1 MEVIRVKD
9 YEEMTQ
15 RLLELFTDTIRRKP
29 DCVLSFTTGAT
40 PKGLLEALAEQI
52 NQGLDISQCVF
63 CNLDE
68 YVGEKAKVY
77 SVWHFMREYLYDRI
91 RVQPRE
97 IHMFNGEAEEEEAEL
112 RRYQKVLEKYP
123 RDLQLLGLGINGHIG
138 ANEPGTPFDSSVF
151 VSDSRESTIEATQKL
166 FGLTREE
173 APERMYT
180 MGFREIMQAKQV
192 VLAASGISKAEA
204 VKKLLEGE
212 ITEEVPATCLRRH
225 ENCILIVDQEAASYL
240 EKA

>member
-1 MEVIRVKD
+1 M
-9 YEEMTQ
+9 
-15 RLLELFTDTIRRKP
+15 
-29 DCVLSFTTGAT
+29 
-40 PKGLLEALAEQI
+40 
-52 NQGLDISQCVF
+52 
-63 CNLDE
+63 
-68 YVGEKAKVY
+68 
-77 SVWHFMREYLYDRI
+77 
-91 RVQPRE
+91 
-97 IHMFNGEAEEEEAEL
+97 
-112 RRYQKVLEKYP
+112 EKYP
-123 RDLQLLGLGINGHIG
+123 RDLQLLGLGTNGHIG